1 MMSMTNDE
9 RGSVLMEFI
18 VVLPIYMLLLGFAF
32 VVGEFSLDAI
42 HLAGA
47 GDRSRAFSSGEYDA
61 STEPFEKYKLAA
73 SPDRE
78 AWDNGVE
85 TEFSYS
91 GDADMGGSAKV
102 SEYENTDSR
111 VYVADGEIAGPWVEM
126 AAGMVVDSFTLP
138 PWTRGIV
145 AFWYRR
151 EYNMTDMPKGVDD
164 APVGKILSR
173 AGSRRTD
180 VVGKDL
186 SANGGDVRK
195 FGFYTLRRL
204 ARREGWDVRL
214 PFRTWGD
221 GQLVDT
227 GYWRIIAGEK
237 FPEGDSSGY
246 EGVDYGED
254 PGSPA
259 LPWKGEDVC
268 FESVHYYDRDEE
280 LREYSTP

>member
-1 MMSMTNDE
+1 MSMTNDE

-151 EYNMTDMPKGVDD
+151 LPQDGCRRQGSVGERRGCPEVRLLYP
-164 APVGKILSR
+164 APPGETRRMGCQTPFSHVGRRAACGYWILENNY
-173 AGSRRTD
+173 RRK
-180 VVGKDL
+180 VPRRRFERIRGR
-186 SANGGDVRK
+186 G
-195 FGFYTLRRL
+195 LRRGPRQSG
-204 ARREGWDVRL
+204 AAVEGRRCLLRVRSL
-214 PFRTWGD
+214 
-221 GQLVDT
+221 L
-227 GYWRIIAGEK
+227 
-237 FPEGDSSGY
+237 
-246 EGVDYGED
+246 
-254 PGSPA
+254 
-259 LPWKGEDVC
+259 
-268 FESVHYYDRDEE
+268 
-280 LREYSTP
+280 